1 MFYECAITSTCDV
14 KKHFSATSTQTSS
27 PRTGFTSNK
36 HDVMA
41 TDTHLLAIG
50 ATFHFLHD
58 LDTLPQRQTELDVRV
73 RHDKGRD
80 EEDGDDQVEVEWLT
94 PVDPVGA
101 RRRTL

>member
-1 MFYECAITSTCDV
+1 
-14 KKHFSATSTQTSS
+14 
-27 PRTGFTSNK
+27 
-36 HDVMA
+36 MA

-80 EEDGDDQVEVEWLT
+80 EENGDDQVEVEWLT